1 MKRFFSLLLI
11 ITFASHF
18 GTIEMFAQ
26 KRAKSGEVIIVVFSL
41 STGYS
46 FDGLEFPINKTSK
59 GILDAGGGMVSEC
72 GFPEKPECAKF
83 IYSSYDISGRA
94 FAAGKSQA
102 KIKLKADI
110 TVGDEDCKISRTY
123 TVYRNRKTKIRL
135 NSCGASLIAYYGFKS
150 KKAN

>member
-1 MKRFFSLLLI
+1 MKRFFSLFLI

-18 GTIEMFAQ
+18 GTIETFAQ
-26 KRAKSGEVIIVVFSL
+26 KRAKSREVIIVVFSH
-41 STGYS
+41 SMEDS
-46 FDGLEFPINKTSK
+46 FDKLEFPINKTPK
-59 GILDAGGGMVSEC
+59 GKFDAGGGMVSEC
-72 GFPEKPECAKF
+72 GFPEKPECAEF

-94 FAAGKSQA
+94 FAAGKNRA

-110 TVGDEDCKISRTY
+110 TVGVENCKINRTY

-135 NSCGASLIAYYGFKS
+135 DACGASLIAYYGFKS